1 MDEDIEDI
9 RRRKMEEL
17 KKQEEQEQMQM
28 QQEIQKQMVLKQIL
42 DLKARERLT
51 RIKMANPQYAEQIE
65 AVLFQLLQAG
75 KIKGKLTEETFK
87 QLIRQVFGTQKKEF
101 HIERR

>member
-1 MDEDIEDI
+1 MDDDIEDI
-9 RRRKMEEL
+9 RRRKMEDL

-87 QLIRQVFGTQKKEF
+87 QLIRQVFSTQKKEF

>member
-1 MDEDIEDI
+1 MEDIEEI
-9 RRRKMEEL
+9 RRKKLEEL
-17 KKQEEQEQMQM
+17 KQQEEEEQLQM
-28 QQEIQKQMVLKQIL
+28 QQEIQKQVILKQIL
-42 DLKARERLT
+42 DQKARERLT

-75 KIKGKLTEETFK
+75 KIKSKLTEDAFK
-87 QLIRQVFGTQKKEF
+87 QLIRQVFGSKKKDF

>member
-1 MDEDIEDI
+1 MEDIEEI
-9 RRRKMEEL
+9 RRKKMEEL
-17 KKQEEQEQMQM
+17 KQQQDEEQAKI
-28 QQEIQKQMVLKQIL
+28 QQEIQKQVVLKQIL
-42 DLKARERLT
+42 DTKARERLT

-75 KIKGKLTEETFK
+75 RIKSKLTEDAFK
-87 QLIRQVFGTQKKEF
+87 ELIRQVFGSQKKEF

>member
-1 MDEDIEDI
+1 MEDIEEV
-9 RRRKMEEL
+9 RRKKLEEL
-17 KKQEEQEQMQM
+17 KKEQEEEQLRVQE
-28 QQEIQKQMVLKQIL
+28 EVQKQLILKQIL
-42 DLKARERLT
+42 DIKARERLT

-75 KIKGKLTEETFK
+75 RIKNKLTEETFK
-87 QLIRQVFGTQKKEF
+87 QLIRQVFGAKKKEF

>member
-1 MDEDIEDI
+1 MEDIEEI
-9 RRRKMEEL
+9 RKRKMEEL
-17 KKQEEQEQMQM
+17 KQQQEEEQAKI
-28 QQEIQKQMVLKQIL
+28 QQEIQKQVVLKQIL
-42 DLKARERLT
+42 DTKARERLT

-75 KIKGKLTEETFK
+75 RIKGKLTEDAFK
-87 QLIRQVFGTQKKEF
+87 ELIRQVFGSQKKEF

>member
-1 MDEDIEDI
+1 MEDIEEI
-9 RRRKMEEL
+9 RRKKLEEM
-17 KKQEEQEQMQM
+17 KRQEEEEQVRM
-28 QQEIQKQMVLKQIL
+28 QQEIQKQVVLKQIL
-42 DLKARERLT
+42 DVKARERLT

-75 KIKGKLTEETFK
+75 KIKSKLTEEAFK
-87 QLIRQVFGTQKKEF
+87 QLIRQVFGSQKKDF

>member
-1 MDEDIEDI
+1 MEDEIEEI
-9 RRRKMEEL
+9 RRRKLEEL
-17 KKQEEQEQMQM
+17 KREQDEEQIRV

-42 DLKARERLT
+42 DIKARERLT

-75 KIKGKLTEETFK
+75 RIKGRLTEDAFK
-87 QLIRQVFGTQKKEF
+87 QLIRQVFGDQKRDF